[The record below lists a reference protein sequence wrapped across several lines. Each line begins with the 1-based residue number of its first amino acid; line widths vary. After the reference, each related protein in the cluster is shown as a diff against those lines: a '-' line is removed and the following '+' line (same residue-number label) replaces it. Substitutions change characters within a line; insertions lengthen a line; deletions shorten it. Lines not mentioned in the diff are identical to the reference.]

1 VTFAARGVLVSLA
14 FFAVVYCLVSALV
27 VLTWV
32 GVQRFCWKPSSR
44 SANLLF
50 GLRILPFA
58 FSVAVTV
65 FFTFPSFWLLEQR
78 SLDEDTATFV
88 LGFCSLLILGAGL
101 FRMLWAEART
111 NRAVT
116 RWRTSSNSGEA
127 GRIAPTTKASDGAP
141 PLILVGIRKPKVMVS
156 DVAMT
161 VLSDDELDVAVR
173 HELGHMRSWDNLKK
187 VLISATPFLGMRS
200 LEHAWRQAAELAA
213 DDSAVTNRR
222 EALALAAALIKLS
235 RSSQLWAEPAFATGL
250 VSGSTPIGVRLER
263 LIEWRVGSR
272 RRLTSPWIIPLLF
285 TMILGIVG
293 NYGVALSMTHRLT
306 ELLVP

>member
-14 FFAVVYCLVSALV
+14 FFAVVYSLVSVLV
-27 VLTWV
+27 VLIWV
-32 GVQRFCWKPSSR
+32 GVRRVCWKPSSS

-58 FSVAVTV
+58 FSVCVTV
-65 FFTFPSFWLLEQR
+65 FFTFPSFWLLERR
-78 SLDEDTATFV
+78 SLDEDTGTFV
-88 LGFCSLLILGAGL
+88 LGLCSLLILGTGL
-101 FRMLWAEART
+101 FRMLWAQTRT

-116 RWRTSSNSGEA
+116 RWQSSANSGDA

-156 DVAMT
+156 DIAVT
-161 VLSDDELDVAVR
+161 VLSDDELEVAVR

-187 VLISATPFLGMRS
+187 ALMSATPFPGMRS
-200 LEHAWRQAAELAA
+200 LEHAWRQVAELAA

-222 EALALAAALIKLS
+222 EALALAAALIKLT
-235 RSSQLWAEPAFATGL
+235 RSSQLRAEPALATGL
-250 VSGSTPIGVRLER
+250 VSGSTSISARLER
-263 LIEWRVGSR
+263 LIEWRVASR
-272 RRLTSPWIIPLLF
+272 RHRTSPWIILVLF
-285 TMILGIVG
+285 TMIFGIVA
-293 NYGVALSMTHRLT
+293 NYGVALSISHRLT

>member
-1 VTFAARGVLVSLA
+1 MTFAARGVLVSLA
-14 FFAVVYCLVSALV
+14 FFAVVYSLVSALV

-32 GVQRFCWKPSSR
+32 GVRRVCWKPSSS

-65 FFTFPSFWLLEQR
+65 FFTFPSFWLLERR
-78 SLDEDTATFV
+78 SLDEDTGTFV
-88 LGFCSLLILGAGL
+88 LGLCSLLILGTGL
-101 FRMLWAEART
+101 FRMLWAQART

-116 RWRTSSNSGEA
+116 RWQSSANSGDV

-141 PLILVGIRKPKVMVS
+141 PLILVGIRRPKVMVS
-156 DVAMT
+156 DIAVT
-161 VLSDDELDVAVR
+161 VLCDDELEVAVR
-173 HELGHMRSWDNLKK
+173 HELGHMRSLDNLKK
-187 VLISATPFLGMRS
+187 ALISATPFPGMRT

-235 RSSQLWAEPAFATGL
+235 RSSQLWAEPALATGL
-250 VSGSTPIGVRLER
+250 VSGSTSIGVRLGR
-263 LIEWRVGSR
+263 LIEWRVAGR
-272 RRLTSPWIIPLLF
+272 RHLTSPWIILVLF
-285 TMILGIVG
+285 PMILGIVG
-293 NYGVALSMTHRLT
+293 NYGVALSISHRLT

>member
-14 FFAVVYCLVSALV
+14 FFAVVYSLVSALV
-27 VLTWV
+27 VLTWS
-32 GVQRFCWKPSSR
+32 GVHRVCWKPSSS

-58 FSVAVTV
+58 FSVCVTV
-65 FFTFPSFWLLEQR
+65 FFTFPSFWLLERR
-78 SLDEDTATFV
+78 SLDEDTGTFV
-88 LGFCSLLILGAGL
+88 LGLCSLLILGTGL
-101 FRMLWAEART
+101 FRMLWAQTRT

-116 RWRTSSNSGEA
+116 RWRSSASCVA
-127 GRIAPTTKASDGAP
+127 SRIAPTTRASDGAP
-141 PLILVGIRKPKVMVS
+141 PLILVGIRRPEVMVS
-156 DVAMT
+156 DIAVT
-161 VLSDDELDVAVR
+161 VLSDDELELAVR

-187 VLISATPFLGMRS
+187 VLISATPFPGMRS

-235 RSSQLWAEPAFATGL
+235 RASERWAEPALATGL
-250 VSGSTPIGVRLER
+250 VSGSTSISVRLER
-263 LIEWRVGSR
+263 LIEWRVAGR
-272 RRLTSPWIIPLLF
+272 RHLMSPWIILVLL

-293 NYGVALSMTHRLT
+293 NYSVALSISHRLT
-306 ELLVP
+306 EFLVP

>member
-27 VLTWV
+27 VLTWE
-32 GVQRFCWKPSSR
+32 GVRRVCWKPSS
-44 SANLLF
+44 SSVNLLF

-58 FSVAVTV
+58 FSVGVTV
-65 FFTFPSFWLLEQR
+65 FFTFPSFWLLERR
-78 SLDEDTATFV
+78 SLDEDTGTFV
-88 LGFCSLLILGAGL
+88 LGLCSLLILGTGL

-111 NRAVT
+111 THAVT
-116 RWRTSSNSGEA
+116 RWRSSANSGA

-141 PLILVGIRKPKVMVS
+141 PLILVGIRRPKVMVS
-156 DVAMT
+156 DIAVT
-161 VLSDDELDVAVR
+161 VLSDDELEVAVR

-187 VLISATPFLGMRS
+187 LLISATPFPGMRS
-200 LEHAWRQAAELAA
+200 LEHAWHQEAELAA

-235 RSSQLWAEPAFATGL
+235 RSSQLWAEPVLATGF
-250 VSGSTPIGVRLER
+250 VSGSTSIGVRLER
-263 LIEWRVGSR
+263 LIEWRMASR
-272 RRLTSPWIIPLLF
+272 RHLTTPWIILVLF

-293 NYGVALSMTHRLT
+293 NYGVALSITHRLT